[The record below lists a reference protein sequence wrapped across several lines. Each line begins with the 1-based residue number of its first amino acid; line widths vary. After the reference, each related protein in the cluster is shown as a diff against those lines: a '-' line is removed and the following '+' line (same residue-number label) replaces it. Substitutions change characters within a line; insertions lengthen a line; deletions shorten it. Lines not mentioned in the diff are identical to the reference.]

1 LEEAPFAWCGK
12 RFVKDKMT
20 GEVKIDMSYHQ
31 NFTTIPLNRERRKNP
46 ADVLNAAEIKKL
58 KGLLG
63 SLQWLTAHL
72 RMDIS
77 FGVSSLQ
84 SEKPTVG
91 TVLRANKLALQAKKH
106 SDFTLTFRDVNIYE
120 AGILVVTDAALG
132 NVTVDGVTEGT
143 IQEKVLSQSCYAVLL
158 AYLAMWGSST
168 SWTFGAIAFPEFA
181 DQATLLRCWALRRAW
196 MLVSYA
202 VDSWQLWRINVG
214 SKMAYWEVC
223 RVMLVGVTDAKDV
236 YDRLTMDTSFS
247 VQKSLAFTVA
257 AFRQQLRRPRTSF
270 RLQADRNCQLL
281 RRCWDEVDG

>member
-1 LEEAPFAWCGK
+1 
-12 RFVKDKMT
+12 M
-20 GEVKIDMSYHQ
+20 
-31 NFTTIPLNRERRKNP
+31 
-46 ADVLNAAEIKKL
+46 DVLNAAEIKKL
-58 KGLLG
+58 KGVLG
-63 SLQWLTAHL
+63 LLQWLTAQL

-106 SDFTLTFRDVNIYE
+106 SDFRDVNIYE
-120 AGILVVTDAALG
+120 GGILVVTNAASG
-132 NVTVDGVTEGT
+132 NVTVDGVMEGT

-158 AYLAMWGSST
+158 ADLDLLNGDVAKFNVLDFRSHR
-168 SWTFGAIAFPEFA
+168 FPEFA

-202 VDSWQLWRINVG
+202 VDSWQLRRINVA

-236 YDRLTMDTSFS
+236 YDRLTMDTGFS
-247 VQKSLAFTVA
+247 VQKSLALTVA
-257 AFRQQLRRPRTSF
+257 ALRQQLRRPRTSYI
-270 RLQADRNCQLL
+270 QADRNCQLL